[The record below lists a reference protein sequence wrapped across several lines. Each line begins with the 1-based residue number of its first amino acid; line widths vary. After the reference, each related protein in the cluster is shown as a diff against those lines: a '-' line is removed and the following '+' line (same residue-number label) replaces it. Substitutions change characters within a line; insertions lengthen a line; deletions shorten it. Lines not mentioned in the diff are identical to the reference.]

1 VIGADSRATTDESR
15 LFTDHRLLHSNISE
29 RHDGS
34 SRKFEKSILISE
46 NDYSARDSGLAL
58 DNSNLRS
65 ARKRRPR
72 GADPDLVIYDENLMN
87 SSYERNYNLDRS
99 RTKSRDMDYAGIED
113 LEGTVFI
120 DQGLPDKTDLNTS
133 QEKLD
138 CIREKC
144 RSQKK
149 ELKSTMYE
157 LNKIEQDYEIQ
168 NTSRFGPDVSDPNM
182 IQRETSRLKHLIEKT
197 KQFYYEEKSKNDKE
211 LLGSDFSNGQSS
223 FNNTEADLLKKI
235 EMTEKMVQGYDSDET
250 ISMTDKQ

>member
-1 VIGADSRATTDESR
+1 MTGGDSRATTDESH
-15 LFTDHRLLHSNISE
+15 LFTDHRLLQSNISP

-34 SRKFEKSILISE
+34 GRKFEKSILMSD

-65 ARKRRPR
+65 ASKRRPR
-72 GADPDLVIYDENLMN
+72 GADPDSVVFDENLIN
-87 SSYERNYNLDRS
+87 SSYDRNCNRDRS
-99 RTKSRDMDYAGIED
+99 RTKSRDIEYVGLEE

-120 DQGLPDKTDLNTS
+120 DQTLPDKADLNTS

-149 ELKSTMYE
+149 ELKSTMHE

-168 NTSRFGPDVSDPNM
+168 NTSRFGPDVSDPNL
-182 IQRETSRLKHLIEKT
+182 IQRETNRIKHLIEKT

-211 LLGSDFSNGQSS
+211 LLGSDFSNGQNS
-223 FNNTEADLLKKI
+223 FDNTESELVKKI
-235 EMTEKMVQGYDSDET
+235 EMTEKMIDGYNSDES
-250 ISMTDKQ
+250 ISLTDKQ